1 MDIVKNLGS
10 VEKVCL
16 TVLVDN
22 KADLIVESSEQV
34 KYFTDEPLLA
44 EHGFSVLIQP
54 DDSEGKILWDA
65 GVSKVALIE
74 NMRRMQLDF
83 KSISKIALSHG
94 HLDHYA
100 AMTELLHE
108 MDSLTGEKEWSE
120 SVTEEEIES
129 WIQANRVPIVSH
141 PVAFRER
148 WWVKDDGTMVGPSLP
163 PPAAEWRAAGA
174 NIIQSEEPYQ
184 LAPGCW
190 TTGFIPRTSFEES
203 GRSKKLLYRKGSDFI
218 PDDLEDDQAIV
229 INVNEK
235 GLIVL
240 SGCAHSGIV
249 NTVNYAQKFSGI
261 DSIYAIIGGFHL
273 ARASDEEIERTTEH
287 IKSFGPQLVIPS
299 HCTGLR
305 AISRFAHE
313 MPEEFVEGIVGATYY
328 L

>member
-1 MDIVKNLGS
+1 MEIAKNLGS
-10 VEKVCL
+10 VEKICL

-22 KADLIVESSEQV
+22 KADLIVESSEQI
-34 KYFTDEPLLA
+34 KYFTDKPLLA

-54 DDSEGKILWDA
+54 ENSEEKILWDA

-74 NMRRMQLDF
+74 NMRRMQLDI

-108 MDSLTGEKEWSE
+108 IDLVPEEKEWSE
-120 SVTEEEIES
+120 SVNAEEIEH
-129 WIQANRVPIVSH
+129 WIEASRIPIVSH
-141 PVAFRER
+141 PAAFRER
-148 WWVKDDGTMVGPSLP
+148 WWVKDDGTLVGPFLP
-163 PPAAEWRAAGA
+163 PPAGEWKAAGA
-174 NIIQSEEPYQ
+174 KLIHSELPYE
-184 LAPGCW
+184 LSPGCW
-190 TTGFIPRTSFEES
+190 TTGFIPRTSFEQS
-203 GRSKKLLYRKGSDFI
+203 GRSEKLLYRKGPDFI
-218 PDDLEDDQAIV
+218 PDDLEEDQAIV
-229 INVNEK
+229 INVNGK

-249 NTVNYAQKFSGI
+249 NTVTYAQEFSGI
-261 DSIYAIIGGFHL
+261 NTIYGIIGGFHL
-273 ARASDEEIERTTEH
+273 ASADDEEIDRTVEY
-287 IKSFGPQLVIPS
+287 IKSIKPQFLIPS

-305 AISRFAHE
+305 AISRFAQE

>member
-1 MDIVKNLGS
+1 MDIKKNLGS

-34 KYFTDEPLLA
+34 KYFTDVPLLA

-54 DDSEGKILWDA
+54 DNSKEKILWDA

-74 NMRRMQLDF
+74 NIRRMKLDV
-83 KSISKIALSHG
+83 KSISIIALSHG

-100 AMTELLHE
+100 AMTELLNE
-108 MDSLTGEKEWSE
+108 MEIIPKEKNWSE
-120 SVTEEEIES
+120 SVTEEEVES
-129 WIQANRVPIVSH
+129 WIKAGRVPIVSH
-141 PVAFRER
+141 PAAFRER
-148 WWVKDDGTMVGPSLP
+148 WWVKDDDSMVGPFLP
-163 PPAAEWRAAGA
+163 PPDQEWKAAGA
-174 NIIQSEEPYQ
+174 NIIHSEEPYE

-190 TTGFIPRTSFEES
+190 TTGFIQRMSFEES

-218 PDDLEDDQAIV
+218 PDDLEEDQAIV
-229 INVNEK
+229 INVNGK

-249 NTVNYAQKFSGI
+249 NTLKYAQDFTGT

-273 ARASDEEIERTTEH
+273 ARAGDEEIDQTIEY
-287 IKSFGPQLVIPS
+287 IKSIRPQFVIPS

-305 AISRFAHE
+305 AISRFSHE
-313 MPEEFVEGIVGATYY
+313 MPGEFVEGIVGATY
-328 L
+328 LL